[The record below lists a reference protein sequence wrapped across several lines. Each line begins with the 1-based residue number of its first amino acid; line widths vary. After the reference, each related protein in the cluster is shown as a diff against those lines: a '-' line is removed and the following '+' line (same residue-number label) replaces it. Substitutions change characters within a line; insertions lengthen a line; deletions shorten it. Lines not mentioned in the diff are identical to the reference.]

1 MFLLSSAVR
10 KQASLPGRYG
20 RCRLGVLCF
29 DGMLIVYDTK
39 YLFIYSVQ
47 DVWLLVLYLLDKIY
61 TLLPRSLDF
70 VQLYGMVQW
79 KKELEPQDYL

>member
-1 MFLLSSAVR
+1 M
-10 KQASLPGRYG
+10 
-20 RCRLGVLCF
+20 
-29 DGMLIVYDTK
+29 YDTK